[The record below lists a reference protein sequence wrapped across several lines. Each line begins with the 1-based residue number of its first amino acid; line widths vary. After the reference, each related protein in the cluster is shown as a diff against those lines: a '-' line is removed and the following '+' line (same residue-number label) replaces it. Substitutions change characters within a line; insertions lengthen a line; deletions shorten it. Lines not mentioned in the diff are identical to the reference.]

1 VLLIFTILQVVAANA
16 LLRRLLPGL
25 RREPAVVPRPGG
37 LTGTSVTVVVP
48 TLNEAARLAPC
59 LDGLGQQGD
68 PLDEILVVDGGSTDG
83 TVELVLKAAARDS
96 RIRLVR
102 DPPLPEG
109 WIGKVWALQYGLTLA
124 RGEWILGVDADT
136 EANAGMVAG
145 VVAAANEHALD
156 VVSFAPS
163 FADQSA
169 GERFLQ
175 PALLA
180 TLVYRFGAPS
190 SRPVDGRILANGQCF
205 LARRSV
211 LLGHGGYEPA
221 RTSFADD
228 VALASHY
235 ARAGVRCGFLDGHL
249 LYRVRAYRS
258 ASEMWREWG
267 RSVDLS
273 DTVSTP
279 RRWAD
284 IAYLA
289 LVQAAPPPILAA
301 IAFGAISQPSALL
314 VSLNGFLLAIR
325 LAVHLALAPS
335 YERRG
340 PTWWVAWLADPAA
353 VFRIVQS
360 ALVRPVQWRGRQYL
374 SAG

>member
-1 VLLIFTILQVVAANA
+1 
-16 LLRRLLPGL
+16 
-25 RREPAVVPRPGG
+25 
-37 LTGTSVTVVVP
+37 
-48 TLNEAARLAPC
+48 
-59 LDGLGQQGD
+59 
-68 PLDEILVVDGGSTDG
+68 
-83 TVELVLKAAARDS
+83 
-96 RIRLVR
+96 
-102 DPPLPEG
+102 
-109 WIGKVWALQYGLTLA
+109 
-124 RGEWILGVDADT
+124 
-136 EANAGMVAG
+136 MVAG
-145 VVAAANEHALD
+145 VVAAANQHALD
-156 VVSFAPS
+156 LVSFAPS
-163 FADQSA
+163 FADQSP

-211 LLGHGGYEPA
+211 LLGHGGYEAA
-221 RTSFADD
+221 RASFADD

-235 ARAGVRCGFLDGHL
+235 ARAGVRCGFLDGRH

-289 LVQAAPPPILAA
+289 LVQAAPPPTLAA

-325 LAVHLALAPS
+325 LAVHVALAPS

-340 PTWWVAWLADPAA
+340 LTWWVAWLADPAA

-360 ALVRPVQWRGRQYL
+360 ALFRPVQWRGRRYL
-374 SAG
+374 STR